1 MSARFWAI
9 ATLVTG
15 LISLGLFVVFAMLP
29 EMRAAASCLPA
40 GSVVQF
46 ELARDVDQLRAIF
59 GAPDSQCRPL
69 AIAAMDAVNHIDLI
83 AFIPAY
89 TAFCMCAALFLSGGA
104 WRPLT
109 IAAVASALFAAAGDL
124 LETTTLL
131 DISQRLDTP
140 GDLLS
145 LSQLGAWS
153 KFALLAAHAVFCAGL
168 CFVAEKRRPILGA
181 LLSLPAPGVAAAA
194 FNHVTLAN
202 AMNGAFAIAWIALL
216 VVAGFSAARAKG
228 AQA

>member
-1 MSARFWAI
+1 M
-9 ATLVTG
+9 
-15 LISLGLFVVFAMLP
+15 
-29 EMRAAASCLPA
+29 
-40 GSVVQF
+40 
-46 ELARDVDQLRAIF
+46 
-59 GAPDSQCRPL
+59 PDW
-69 AIAAMDAVNHIDLI
+69 LI

-89 TAFCMCAALFLSGGA
+89 TAFCMYAALFLSGGA

>member
-15 LISLGLFVVFAMLP
+15 LISLGLFVVFATLP
-29 EMRAAASCLPA
+29 EMRAAAACLPA
-40 GSVVQF
+40 GAVVQF
-46 ELARDVDQLRAIF
+46 ELATNVEQLQAIF
-59 GAPDSQCRPL
+59 GAPESQCRSL
-69 AIAAMDAVNHIDLI
+69 AIAAMDAVNHVDLI

-89 TAFCMCAALFLSGGA
+89 TAFCMCAALFLAGGA

-109 IAAVASALFAAAGDL
+109 IVAVGAALFAAAGDL

-131 DISQRLDTP
+131 DISQRLDDP
-140 GDLLS
+140 GDLLN

-181 LLSLPAPGVAAAA
+181 LLLLPAPGVAAAA

-216 VVAGFSAARAKG
+216 VVAAVSVVRAKG

>member
-29 EMRAAASCLPA
+29 EMRAAADCLPA
-40 GSVVQF
+40 GAVVQF

-69 AIAAMDAVNHIDLI
+69 AVAAMDAVNHIDLI

-89 TAFCMCAALFLSGGA
+89 TAFCMCAALFLAGGA

-109 IAAVASALFAAAGDL
+109 IAAVGAALFAAAGDL

-131 DISQRLDTP
+131 DITQRLDDP
-140 GDLLS
+140 GDLLN

-168 CFVAEKRRPILGA
+168 CFVAEKRRPILGV
-181 LLSLPAPGVAAAA
+181 LLLLPAPGVAAAA

-216 VVAGFSAARAKG
+216 VVAGLNVARAKG